1 MRKEGEDREDGRLVG
16 VTTEPGEVGKDQ
28 VFIYNDKYIIELFF
42 PKKRKNEKY
51 HYMGIGRY
59 GKNSQICIVIQNN
72 QQKNLH
78 IEKLLVFLR
87 NY

>member
-1 MRKEGEDREDGRLVG
+1 VRKKGRTGGPVIG
-16 VTTEPGEVGKDQ
+16 WGNEEPKEVGKDQ

-59 GKNSQICIVIQNN
+59 GKNSQIRIVIQ
-72 QQKNLH
+72 K
-78 IEKLLVFLR
+78 
-87 NY
+87 

>member
-1 MRKEGEDREDGRLVG
+1 MKSTDEKRRGRSGRWAIGWGNDRTR
-16 VTTEPGEVGKDQ
+16 EVGKDQ

-59 GKNSQICIVIQNN
+59 GKNSQICIVIQ
-72 QQKNLH
+72 K
-78 IEKLLVFLR
+78 
-87 NY
+87 

>member
-1 MRKEGEDREDGRLVG
+1 MKSTGEEKGKSGRTGHWLRNG
-16 VTTEPGEVGKDQ
+16 EPGEVGKDQ

-59 GKNSQICIVIQNN
+59 GKNSQIRIVIQ
-72 QQKNLH
+72 K
-78 IEKLLVFLR
+78 
-87 NY
+87 

>member
-1 MRKEGEDREDGRLVG
+1 MRNG
-16 VTTEPGEVGKDQ
+16 EPGEVGKDQ

-59 GKNSQICIVIQNN
+59 GKNSQIRIVIQ
-72 QQKNLH
+72 K
-78 IEKLLVFLR
+78 
-87 NY
+87 